1 MDKQDE
7 IRLIWWM
14 VMDVAYLLSKT
25 QYKYVSNRI
34 WEFQYELWDICNVNG
49 VPRSRLSTVIING

>member
-49 VPRSRLSTVIING
+49 VPRSRPSTVIING